1 MAAQRSCLRLLL
13 CFLAGMKAGDEVS
26 VYSDIEGKCKRG
38 AVEFDGIKVFIGNGI
53 AEVSR
58 SDIFCTD
65 TPRR

>member
-1 MAAQRSCLRLLL
+1 
-13 CFLAGMKAGDEVS
+13 MKAGDEVS

-38 AVEFDGIKVFIGNGI
+38 AVEFDGTKVFIGNGI

-65 TPRR
+65 TPIR